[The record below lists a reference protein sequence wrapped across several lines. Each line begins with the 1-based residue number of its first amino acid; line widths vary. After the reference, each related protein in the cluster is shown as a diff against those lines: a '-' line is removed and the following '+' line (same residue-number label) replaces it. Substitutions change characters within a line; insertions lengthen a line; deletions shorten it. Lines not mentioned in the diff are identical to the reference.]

1 MCAAHPAVRKKL
13 DPWFSNLNGNKK
25 FNVFLMLS
33 RGFILWGLSSINIS
47 QGSMAEQ
54 ENNILKLFVI
64 QQFIMFVE
72 GL

>member
-1 MCAAHPAVRKKL
+1 
-13 DPWFSNLNGNKK
+13 
-25 FNVFLMLS
+25 MLS